1 MFILPLPQI
10 NTVRQYLN
18 LFVIFIYLIDSFV
31 WLIIA
36 IPKESTEMS
45 QTNGAKKPFELP
57 NESSILQPQVV
68 ETPVTFQKI
77 PSKNDLEVEVI
88 SSDQNP
94 DDFDDFTSY
103 QPSTETD
110 TWPNIVPLRETY
122 ISNDA
127 KELPLDITNWLQP
140 TIVTPELPRKDLEI
154 GDEELPN
161 IQTPEFT
168 RKVVPLG
175 RNDDDFDDF
184 QMVLP
189 KPTTVQKN
197 YAEMNNSVSSGFLQS
212 TQPECKEPTVPLN
225 LNASSI
231 DFTNISFCEEKSK
244 VESVINFVSDLGQH
258 KTSLEMNAVEEK
270 EPVIIDED
278 DFTEFHCSV
287 PAPQLVVPKPL
298 TPVLEPLKPTPIY
311 ATELTVPSTQ
321 INWPDPG
328 ITDEEIK
335 KFEMVFKR
343 PQQYNSGDSKKGG
356 LGKNKEQANKVSKD
370 NSFDDDEWS
379 DFVSVQKPSPVHKF
393 QSSEKERTSSPDLPL
408 SVLNLGNIQP
418 TKQPIPVIT
427 PHGLIQTKLS
437 SSNSLNL
444 SPKVQLKNNVIN
456 TQQKT
461 MYQRPQIQPSIISSQ
476 FASQV
481 YNFKSASL
489 NQNKAVLNSPL
500 SQSQSASSNLQ
511 SLDDDDWSDFI
522 SSPLPPTTSNGYQQN
537 WQNTS
542 TYKQSNWTNASP
554 NIIANPRHFIQSG
567 SDTKKV
573 SNVSVN
579 TKKSTIPSISLPEL
593 EFIAPKERTS
603 NSRKK

>member
-1 MFILPLPQI
+1 MKIFVCYHLVVCFICLI
-10 NTVRQYLN
+10 N
-18 LFVIFIYLIDSFV
+18 SFV

-36 IPKESTEMS
+36 IPKKSTEMS
-45 QTNGAKKPFELP
+45 QANGAKKSFELP
-57 NESSILQPQVV
+57 SESSILQPQIVAAS
-68 ETPVTFQKI
+68 VTSQRV
-77 PSKNDLEVEVI
+77 PSKNDLEEDVI
-88 SSDQNP
+88 SPNQNA
-94 DDFDDFTSY
+94 DDFDDFASY
-103 QPSTETD
+103 QPSTATD

-122 ISNDA
+122 ISNDT

-168 RKVVPLG
+168 RKEVTLG
-175 RNDDDFDDF
+175 ENDDDFDDF

-189 KPTTVQKN
+189 EPVTDKKN
-197 YAEMNNSVSSGFLQS
+197 NTDVNNAMSSDFLQPM
-212 TQPECKEPTVPLN
+212 QPNYKEPTVPPNLN
-225 LNASSI
+225 LNSI
-231 DFTNISFCEEKSK
+231 DFTNISFSEEKSK
-244 VESVINFVSDLGQH
+244 VEPVMNFVSDVSH
-258 KTSLEMNAVEEK
+258 NKASLEINVVKEK
-270 EPVIIDED
+270 EPITIDDED

-287 PAPQLVVPKPL
+287 PAPQPIAPKPL
-298 TPVLEPLKPTPIY
+298 TPILEPLKPTPLY
-311 ATELTVPSTQ
+311 AAVSTTPSTQ

-343 PQQYNSGDSKKGG
+343 PQEYSNGESKKEE
-356 LGKNKEQANKVSKD
+356 LEKNIEQPKKVSKD
-370 NSFDDDEWS
+370 NSLDDDEWS

-393 QSSEKERTSSPDLPL
+393 QLSEKERTSSPDLPL

-418 TKQPIPVIT
+418 AKQPIPVIT

-444 SPKVQLKNNVIN
+444 SPKVQLKNNIIN

-461 MYQRPQIQPSIISSQ
+461 VYQKPQIHPSIISSQ
-476 FASQV
+476 FASQA
-481 YNFKSASL
+481 YNFNSGNL

-500 SQSQSASSNLQ
+500 NQPQSTNSNLQ

-567 SDTKKV
+567 SDMKNRKV
-573 SNVSVN
+573 SNNSVN
-579 TKKSTIPSISLPEL
+579 SKKSTIPSISLPEL

-603 NSRKK
+603 SSRKK